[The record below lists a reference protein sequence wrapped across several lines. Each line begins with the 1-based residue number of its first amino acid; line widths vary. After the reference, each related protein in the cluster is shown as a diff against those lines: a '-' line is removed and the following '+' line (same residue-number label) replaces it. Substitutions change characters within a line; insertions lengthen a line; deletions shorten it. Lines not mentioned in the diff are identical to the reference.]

1 MVAEKKRPVAD
12 YSLPVAFGAGV
23 LSFLSPCVLPLV
35 PVYLANLAGVSS
47 LSPQAKRRPIFLH
60 ASGFVAGFS
69 MVFIVLGTSV
79 GLIGAVFPTDLLR
92 TIGGA
97 ILVLFG
103 LFLLAA
109 TWIPWLN
116 YEMRLS
122 GAFGKTTGYSRSVVM
137 GGAFSLGWT
146 PCVGPVLGGILTM
159 ASTSQTAWEGAYLLA
174 AYSLGLGIPFIAV
187 GLALGTALPVIKWLR
202 RHSNI
207 ISPLSG
213 ILLIAVGI
221 LMLTNTLV
229 DLYLDF

>member
-1 MVAEKKRPVAD
+1 MAD

-35 PVYLANLAGVSS
+35 PTYLANLAGASS
-47 LSPQAKRRPIFLH
+47 LSPQAKRRPIFIH
-60 ASGFVAGFS
+60 AIGFVAGFS
-69 MVFIVLGTSV
+69 VIFIGLGASM
-79 GLIGAVFPTDLLR
+79 GLIGAVFPADLLR

-97 ILVLFG
+97 ILLLFG

-122 GAFGKTTGYSRSVVM
+122 RSFGGRTGYLRSFVV
-137 GGAFSLGWT
+137 GAAFSLGWT
-146 PCVGPVLGGILTM
+146 PCVGPVLGGILTL
-159 ASTSQTAWEGAYLLA
+159 ASTSQTAWKGAYLLTV
-174 AYSLGLGIPFIAV
+174 YSLGLGIPFIAV
-187 GLALGTALPVIKWLR
+187 GLALGTALPVVKWLR
-202 RHSNI
+202 HRSNI

-229 DLYLDF
+229 NLYFDL

>member
-1 MVAEKKRPVAD
+1 MAD

-35 PVYLANLAGVSS
+35 PVYLANLAGTSS

-60 ASGFVAGFS
+60 AIGFVAGFS
-69 MVFIVLGTSV
+69 IIFIVLGTSL

-97 ILVLFG
+97 ILLLFG

-116 YEMRLS
+116 YEVRLS
-122 GAFGKTTGYSRSVVM
+122 RSFGGSTGYLRSIMV

-159 ASTSQTAWEGAYLLA
+159 ASTSQTAWKGAYLLT

-187 GLALGTALPVIKWLR
+187 GLALGTAFPVIKWLR
-202 RHSNI
+202 RRSNI

-229 DLYLDF
+229 NLYIDL